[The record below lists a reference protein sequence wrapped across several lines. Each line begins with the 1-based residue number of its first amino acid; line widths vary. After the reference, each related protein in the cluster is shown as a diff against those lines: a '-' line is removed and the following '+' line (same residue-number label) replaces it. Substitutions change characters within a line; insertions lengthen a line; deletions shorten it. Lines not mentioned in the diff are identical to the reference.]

1 MFSNSQ
7 EAIAYSLRSSKL
19 MFHRYLDDLKPE
31 EFQHR
36 PCLGANNASWIVGH
50 LTSVDRSQLE
60 KLEVKSLPMLPE
72 GFTDRFATTKAA
84 ATGTTAD
91 FGNPDELI
99 RYFDE
104 HRDLLIKT
112 VEHLPASVLNSPPP
126 FVSPLFA
133 DRGESLLFVGLHN
146 AMHLGQLSVIRR
158 SLGRPPLA

>member
-50 LTSVDRSQLE
+50 LTCIDRAQLE
-60 KLEVKSLPMLPE
+60 KLEAQPLPALPE
-72 GFTDRFATTKAA
+72 GFTDRFATTRAA

-91 FGNPDELI
+91 FGNPHDLI
-99 RYFDE
+99 KYFDQ

-126 FVSPLFA
+126 FVSPLFS

-146 AMHLGQLSVIRR
+146 AMHLGQLSIIRR